1 MKHIRLRKNNL
12 CVENITALK
21 LAKKYKTP
29 FYCYSLSQLKENYQA
44 FKNAFRNIEPLI
56 CFSVKSN
63 SNLKLLNELKKIGS
77 GADVVSI
84 GELLK
89 ATKAGI
95 KNNKIVFSGVGKT
108 EEEILMAIRKRV
120 LLINIESENEVN
132 LINKI
137 AKKIS
142 RKIAIGI
149 RLNPNVT
156 GKTHKKISTGGK
168 QEKFGLTQND
178 FLSLCKKIKKMKNLS
193 LQGISVHIGSQI
205 TNIGP
210 FKKVLS
216 VINKIMKKSQI
227 NFKFID
233 LGGGMGISYSQ
244 DEKPVNLKQYAKLV
258 NKFIKNKN
266 SRVIFEPGRFIIANA
281 AILITKI
288 IYVKKSNGKNFVVL
302 DAGMN
307 NLMRPALYNAYHE
320 IFPLKKANKLIKG
333 NIEFVGPICES
344 SDKFLNK
351 KKFPTIKEGD
361 YLGLANVGAYGMSL
375 SSNYNTRPTIA
386 EIMVSGSKHKI
397 IRKRQSLHS
406 LINN

>member
-1 MKHIRLRKNNL
+1 MNYIRLRNNNL
-12 CVENITALK
+12 CVENLPAHR

-29 FYCYSLSQLKENYQA
+29 FYCYSFAQLKNNYHTVNNA
-44 FKNAFRNIEPLI
+44 FKAIKPII

-63 SNLKLLNELKKIGS
+63 SNLTLLKELKKMGA

-89 ATKAGI
+89 ATKVGI
-95 KNNKIVFSGVGKT
+95 SAKKIVFSGIGKT
-108 EEEILMAIRKRV
+108 EEEIRMAIKKRV
-120 LLINIESENEVN
+120 LLINAESESEIN

-137 AKKIS
+137 SKQIS
-142 RKIAIGI
+142 RKTSVGI
-149 RLNPNVT
+149 RLNPNIT

-168 QEKFGLTQND
+168 NEKFGLVYKD
-178 FLSLCKKIKKMKNLS
+178 FINLCKKIVKMENLK
-193 LQGISVHIGSQI
+193 LEGISVHIGSQI
-205 TNIGP
+205 TNVKP
-210 FKKVLS
+210 FKEVLS
-216 VINKIMKKSQI
+216 VINKIINKTKI

-233 LGGGMGISYSQ
+233 LGGGMGISYAKN
-244 DEKPVNLKQYAKLV
+244 EKQLNLKQYAHLV

-266 SRVIFEPGRFIIANA
+266 SKIIFEPGRFIIANT

-288 IYVKKSNGKNFVVL
+288 IYIKKSNSKSFIIL

-307 NLMRPALYNAYHE
+307 NLMRPALYNAQHQ
-320 IFPLKKANKLIKG
+320 IIPLKKTNGLIKG

-344 SDKFLNK
+344 SDKFSNQK
-351 KKFPTIKEGD
+351 SFSRIKEGD
-361 YLGLANVGAYGMSL
+361 YVGLTHVGAYGMSL

-386 EIMVSGSKHKI
+386 EVLVTGSKHKLI
-397 IRKRQSLHS
+397 KKRQSLEN